1 MQVDENGNLVVARV
15 MAGGVIEKQGL
26 LRPGDVIL
34 EVNNVDVTT
43 PDGLQ
48 FEVNKARENVSLRI
62 APNPDNVPSLKTHQV
77 FWLQGVILFC
87 SGLYLLRTMEKIS
100 SLKLILIIKL
110 HLFSYWK
117 CPYFNFTAVVW
128 EHFNTYFRS

>member
-1 MQVDENGNLVVARV
+1 MQGFTVQLDENGNLVVARV

-77 FWLQGVILFC
+77 FKLSGFMVLF
-87 SGLYLLRTMEKIS
+87 
-100 SLKLILIIKL
+100 
-110 HLFSYWK
+110 
-117 CPYFNFTAVVW
+117 VV
-128 EHFNTYFRS
+128 

>member
-43 PDGLQ
+43 PDDLQ

-77 FWLQGVILFC
+77 
-87 SGLYLLRTMEKIS
+87 
-100 SLKLILIIKL
+100 KLICLLYQLRFEK
-110 HLFSYWK
+110 
-117 CPYFNFTAVVW
+117 
-128 EHFNTYFRS
+128 

>member
-77 FWLQGVILFC
+77 F
-87 SGLYLLRTMEKIS
+87 
-100 SLKLILIIKL
+100 
-110 HLFSYWK
+110 
-117 CPYFNFTAVVW
+117 
-128 EHFNTYFRS
+128 

>member
-34 EVNNVDVTT
+34 EVNNIDVTT

-77 FWLQGVILFC
+77 ILLL
-87 SGLYLLRTMEKIS
+87 GLYTVLWWLVFAQNQGKNR
-100 SLKLILIIKL
+100 
-110 HLFSYWK
+110 F
-117 CPYFNFTAVVW
+117 C
-128 EHFNTYFRS
+128 

>member
-62 APNPDNVPSLKTHQV
+62 APNPENVPSLKTHQV
-77 FWLQGVILFC
+77 F
-87 SGLYLLRTMEKIS
+87 
-100 SLKLILIIKL
+100 
-110 HLFSYWK
+110 
-117 CPYFNFTAVVW
+117 
-128 EHFNTYFRS
+128 

>member
-34 EVNNVDVTT
+34 EVNNVEVTT

-77 FWLQGVILFC
+77 F
-87 SGLYLLRTMEKIS
+87 
-100 SLKLILIIKL
+100 
-110 HLFSYWK
+110 
-117 CPYFNFTAVVW
+117 
-128 EHFNTYFRS
+128 